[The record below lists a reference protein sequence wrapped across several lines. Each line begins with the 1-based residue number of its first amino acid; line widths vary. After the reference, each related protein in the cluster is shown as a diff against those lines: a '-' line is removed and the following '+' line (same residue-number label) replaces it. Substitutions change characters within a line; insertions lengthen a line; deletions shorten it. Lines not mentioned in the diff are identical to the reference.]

1 MHYTRSSPAAGN
13 IHVLLFPAQCRL
25 WVTMDLTPELYT
37 LVNQDH
43 LVHRPLHKHWS
54 FCMWKI
60 HIKMLNILLTVINTV
75 CYCLVNTL
83 KKKSHALLLFEP
95 GKEYSIGQTSY
106 QTLRAELFHFL
117 SLQPCWPPHTHMS
130 LYQSSWYLRSSAFLH
145 EPVKKK

>member
-83 KKKSHALLLFEP
+83 KKRVMLYYFLNQAKS
-95 GKEYSIGQTSY
+95 T
-106 QTLRAELFHFL
+106 
-117 SLQPCWPPHTHMS
+117 
-130 LYQSSWYLRSSAFLH
+130 
-145 EPVKKK
+145 V